1 MMGAEGQSKE
11 EKKIEEVKT
20 TTMIVTTSD
29 LPKKEE
35 PSMTSSKVGTNNCAF
50 SRMPVEQK
58 HYIIA

>member
-20 TTMIVTTSD
+20 TMIVTSD

-35 PSMTSSKVGTNNCAF
+35 PSMTSSKVGTNNRAF